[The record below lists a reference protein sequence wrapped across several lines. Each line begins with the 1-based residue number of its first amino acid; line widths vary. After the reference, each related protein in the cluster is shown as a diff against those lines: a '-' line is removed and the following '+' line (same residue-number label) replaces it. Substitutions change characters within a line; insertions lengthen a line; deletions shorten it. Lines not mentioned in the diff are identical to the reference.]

1 MTWFARLTLGVLS
14 LLVLARAASAQTPQY
29 QIYFV
34 QDDGTVTPAE
44 VYQPGGGA
52 APPQGYAQGAP
63 YQGGYVAQPAFAP
76 GYGAS
81 QGYVGVPQGY
91 GIRPPCCARGYDHPP
106 APPPPP
112 PPPPPAPPPTAY
124 GCCAPAP
131 PPAYSTGCCAPRPPC
146 APPQPH
152 PPHPPHGCPPSGWG
166 EVTLNDSFFWGGGGV
181 GPEYIAGGGGGGGYV
196 VVGASSYSYSS
207 ASASARVSIGG
218 RGGYSPP
225 HRPPHKPYHKPSHKP
240 RH

>member
-52 APPQGYAQGAP
+52 APPQGYAQGSP

-91 GIRPPCCARGYDHPP
+91 GIRPPCCARGYDNPP

-112 PPPPPAPPPTAY
+112 APAPPPTAY

-131 PPAYSTGCCAPRPPC
+131 PLAYSTGCCAPRPPC

-196 VVGASSYSYSS
+196 VVGASSSSYSS

>member
-44 VYQPGGGA
+44 VYQPGGAA
-52 APPQGYAQGAP
+52 APPQGYAQGSA

-91 GIRPPCCARGYDHPP
+91 AIRPPCCARGYDHPP

-112 PPPPPAPPPTAY
+112 PAPPPTAY
-124 GCCAPAP
+124 GCCAPPP
-131 PPAYSTGCCAPRPPC
+131 PPAYSAGCCAPRPPC

-181 GPEYIAGGGGGGGYV
+181 GPEYIPGGGGGGGA
-196 VVGASSYSYSS
+196 GGWSYPR
-207 ASASARVSIGG
+207 AQQGG
-218 RGGYSPP
+218 LM
-225 HRPPHKPYHKPSHKP
+225 PYPCGTP
-240 RH
+240 TYPCEAP

>member
-112 PPPPPAPPPTAY
+112 PPPPAPPPTAY

-196 VVGASSYSYSS
+196 VVGASSFSYSS